1 MEESFQNFIADLIAR
16 RIAGD
21 IVYSN
26 NPNMGLKKWREY
38 FEVSQ
43 LEVARIMGVSA
54 SVISDYEKGRRAPGA
69 KFIRRYVR
77 ALLAIDHQRGWKKL
91 DSLSKALGIPRGA
104 IIDMM
109 EFNEPISIGGL
120 IELVDG
126 VLLSPDYSDSIRAYG
141 YTLID
146 SIRAIAEL
154 SGPQF
159 YFLLGSTPERA
170 IIFSNVAAG
179 RSPMVAVRVSLVKP
193 GIIIIH
199 GPRRYVDPL
208 AIELARLEGIPLIL
222 SLAKDINSLIKKLR
236 SKVGAEETNYLSV
249 LE

>member
-16 RIAGD
+16 RISGD

-26 NPNMGLKKWREY
+26 NPNIGLKKWRDY

-54 SVISDYEKGRRAPGA
+54 SVISDYEKGRRVPGA
-69 KFIRRYVR
+69 KFIQRYVR
-77 ALLAIDHQRGWKKL
+77 ALLTIDHQRGWKKL
-91 DSLSKALGIPRGA
+91 DALSKALGIPRRA

-109 EFNEPISIGGL
+109 EFNEPITIGDL
-120 IELVDG
+120 ISLVDG
-126 VLLSPDYSDSIRAYG
+126 ILLSPNYADSIRVYG

-170 IIFSNVAAG
+170 IIFTNVTAG
-179 RSPMVAVRVSLVKP
+179 RSPMVAIRVSLVKP

-208 AIELARLEGIPLIL
+208 AIELARLEGLPLIL
-222 SLAKDINSLIKKLR
+222 SLAKDINTLIRKLR
-236 SKVGAEETNYLSV
+236 SKAGSDETNFLSV